1 MRQNVSRFIS
11 TGDAEEVDDDKG
23 GNWIADE

>member
-11 TGDAEEVDDDKG
+11 TGDAEEVDDDEAE
-23 GNWIADE
+23 NWIADE